1 MSSRR
6 SRCARSRAPDRS
18 PPPGLPRAAPRGA
31 GRGSP
36 GTTNQRRHL
45 PVPHPGAV
53 PPPPAD
59 EDTSMA
65 DSPRARKLAD
75 AIQQI
80 VATML
85 DTKIKDPRLGFV
97 TVTDVRVTGD
107 LQHATVFYTVLGDD
121 EERASSAAALASAKG
136 LIRSEVGRRTGV
148 RLTPTLEFVP
158 DALPET
164 AAHLEDALRR
174 AAADDAALAAR
185 RAGAAYAGDADP
197 YRRPD
202 EDDDDQQP

>member
-1 MSSRR
+1 
-6 SRCARSRAPDRS
+6 
-18 PPPGLPRAAPRGA
+18 
-31 GRGSP
+31 
-36 GTTNQRRHL
+36 
-45 PVPHPGAV
+45 
-53 PPPPAD
+53 
-59 EDTSMA
+59 MA

-107 LQHATVFYTVLGDD
+107 LQHATVFYTVLGDED
-121 EERASSAAALASAKG
+121 ERVSSAAALASAKG

-148 RLTPTLEFVP
+148 RPTLEFVP

-185 RAGAAYAGDADP
+185 RAGAAYAGEADP
-197 YRRPD
+197 YRRSAEPDAESAADPAGAANSSGSD
-202 EDDDDQQP
+202 EDDDHPQH

>member
-1 MSSRR
+1 
-6 SRCARSRAPDRS
+6 
-18 PPPGLPRAAPRGA
+18 
-31 GRGSP
+31 
-36 GTTNQRRHL
+36 
-45 PVPHPGAV
+45 
-53 PPPPAD
+53 
-59 EDTSMA
+59 MA
-65 DSPRARKLAD
+65 DSARARKLAD

-85 DTKIKDPRLGFV
+85 DTRIKDPRLGFV

-121 EERASSAAALASAKG
+121 EERESSAAALASAKG
-136 LIRSEVGRRTGV
+136 MIRSEVGKRTGV

-174 AAADDAALAAR
+174 AAEEDAALAAKR
-185 RAGAAYAGDADP
+185 QGAAYAGDADP
-197 YRRPD
+197 YRAPA
-202 EDDDDQQP
+202 EDADTGDDPQER